1 MKLDRESKYVI
12 VSQLVFAYP
21 CSAFGYTNLAVL
33 VLDSGRSKFG
43 KLCFFLFP
51 AYLIHSSCFRHFFQ

>member
-21 CSAFGYTNLAVL
+21 CSAFGNANLAVV

-43 KLCFFLFP
+43 KLCFL
-51 AYLIHSSCFRHFFQ
+51 CFQPI